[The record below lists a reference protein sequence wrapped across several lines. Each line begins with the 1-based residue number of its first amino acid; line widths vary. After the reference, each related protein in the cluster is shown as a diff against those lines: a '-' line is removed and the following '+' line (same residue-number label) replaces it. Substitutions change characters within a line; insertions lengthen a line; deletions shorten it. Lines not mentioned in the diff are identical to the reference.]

1 MAEKMSSTKP
11 PRIRQSR
18 IQDDEGRGN
27 KSHEQSWG
35 QANRKDNGNKAATI
49 NSTANS
55 VGCSSMTK
63 NNDLFTA
70 SVASSNKCLDEET
83 VTPQRGY
90 ILRDNTAAT
99 ISFSSDSGS
108 RGGGLSSLSKTK
120 EEKQCLPDDCVLN
133 RTQSTKRRK
142 RKQFTTCSSKLKPK
156 QQHLQP
162 NPSTTVS
169 QKKCNRKRRHYRAIA
184 EKPSHQHHV
193 KSPLQAAQ
201 DCIIKLETN
210 GGGRDREWGP
220 ATREI
225 IRNSNHVKPP
235 PCPIC
240 GNEDVRTVTQLYE
253 VGWSCID
260 CGEEYS
266 YPHLTSFSP
275 NNLRGGGVSP
285 KTFPGDKMI
294 KIPPIS
300 IGPAALKRKIT
311 RQ

>member
-220 ATREI
+220 VVVI
-225 IRNSNHVKPP
+225 IYSN
-235 PCPIC
+235 
-240 GNEDVRTVTQLYE
+240 
-253 VGWSCID
+253 
-260 CGEEYS
+260 
-266 YPHLTSFSP
+266 
-275 NNLRGGGVSP
+275 
-285 KTFPGDKMI
+285 
-294 KIPPIS
+294 
-300 IGPAALKRKIT
+300 
-311 RQ
+311 